1 MSPNPTNFLKETK
14 HDIPAGL
21 VVFLVALPLCLGIA
35 LASGAPLFA
44 GIIAGIVGGTV
55 VALSSGSQL
64 GVSGPAAGLVV
75 IVLAAIQSL
84 GYEAFLLAVLIGGL
98 IQLTLGFL
106 KAGFVAYFFPTSV
119 IKGMLAA
126 IGIIIFLKQIP
137 HAFGYDGD
145 FEGNFA
151 FLQADGQNTFT
162 ELGNMFNHLG
172 TGAIIVS
179 VLSLGILILWERPF
193 MKKQKWVQF
202 MPGALM
208 VVITGITLNAIF
220 TNFAPSLAIKA
231 EHLVKLPVAGN
242 FSEFIG
248 QFTLPDFSAISN
260 PEVWVTAIVIAAVAS
275 IETLLTSEA
284 TDKLDP
290 YKRITPT
297 NRELKAQGLGNFVSG
312 LIGGLPI
319 TQVIVRSSA
328 NIQAGGRTKFAAFYH
343 GIFLLACVAL
353 IPSLLNL
360 IPLASLAAVLILVGY
375 KLARPALFK
384 QMYNKGIMQ
393 FAPFVITIVAII
405 FTDLLVGIGIGI
417 VAAIFF
423 ILRHNFITPYFF
435 EQHED
440 EGVVT
445 LTLAEEVSFL
455 NKAAIRNALSKMP
468 DEGKVIIDGSRS
480 VYIDMDVV
488 EEIRDF
494 VLQAQHKGLE
504 LELRGFKG
512 MENTQSNTAQDSA
525 PQDIVVEH
533 APVRKRPS
541 VR

>member
-1 MSPNPTNFLKETK
+1 MSSRPSNLFTELK
-14 HDIPAGL
+14 HDLPAGL

-44 GIIAGIVGGTV
+44 GIIAGIVGGTI
-55 VALSSGSQL
+55 VALTSGSQL

-75 IVLAAIQSL
+75 IVLVAIQSL
-84 GYEAFLLAVLIGGL
+84 GYEAFLLAVLIAGL
-98 IQLTLGFL
+98 IQLALGFL

-151 FLQADGQNTFT
+151 FFQADGQNTFT
-162 ELGNMFNHLG
+162 ELGNMFNYLS
-172 TGAIIVS
+172 TGAIIIS

-193 MKKQKWVQF
+193 MKKQKWAQF

-208 VVITGITLNAIF
+208 VVITGISLNAIF
-220 TNFAPSLAIKA
+220 SNFAPSLAIES
-231 EHLVKLPVAGN
+231 EHLVKLPVASTL
-242 FSEFIG
+242 SEFVG
-248 QFTLPDFSAISN
+248 QFTLPDFTAITKG
-260 PEVWVTAIVIAAVAS
+260 EVWITAVILAAVAS
-275 IETLLTSEA
+275 LETLLTSEA

-290 YKRITPT
+290 YKRITPS

-312 LIGGLPI
+312 LIGGLPV

-328 NIQAGGRTKFAAFYH
+328 NIQAGGRTKMAAFYH

-353 IPSLLNL
+353 IPTVLNL

-384 QMYNKGIMQ
+384 QMFAKGIMQ

-405 FTDLLVGIGIGI
+405 VTDLLVGIGIGI

-423 ILRHNFITPYFF
+423 ILRHNFITPYFY
-435 EQHED
+435 EQHEE

-455 NKAAIRNALSKMP
+455 NKAAIRNALGKMP

-480 VYIDMDVV
+480 VYIDLDVMEV
-488 EEIRDF
+488 IKDF
-494 VLQAQHKGLE
+494 VFQAQHKGLE

-512 MENTQSNTAQDSA
+512 VDNTQSNTAGKDQKLKE
-525 PQDIVVEH
+525 IIMEH
-533 APVRKRPS
+533 APLRKS
-541 VR
+541 SS

>member
-1 MSPNPTNFLKETK
+1 MK

-44 GIIAGIVGGTV
+44 GIIAGIVGGLV
-55 VALSSGSQL
+55 VSLCSGSQL

-84 GYEAFLLAVLIGGL
+84 GYEAFLLAVLISGL
-98 IQLTLGFL
+98 IQLVLGL
-106 KAGFVAYFFPTSV
+106 SKAGFIAYFFPSSV

-126 IGIIIFLKQIP
+126 IGIIIFRKQISY
-137 HAFGYDGD
+137 ALGYSGD
-145 FEGNFA
+145 FELSFSL
-151 FLQADGQNTFT
+151 LQTGWQNLFT
-162 ELGNMFNHLG
+162 EIGDIFNYI
-172 TGAIIVS
+172 GAGSIIVS
-179 VLSLGILILWERPF
+179 FLSLGILILWERPF
-193 MKKQKWVQF
+193 MREQKLVQYL
-202 MPGALM
+202 PGALM
-208 VVITGITLNAIF
+208 VVFTGIALNAIF
-220 TNFAPSLAIKA
+220 SNFVPSLAIPA
-231 EHLVKLPVAGN
+231 ELLVNLPVAGN
-242 FSEFIG
+242 LGEFLG

-260 PEVWVTAIVIAAVAS
+260 GEVWVTAVLLATVAS
-275 IETLLTSEA
+275 IYSLLTSEA

-290 YKRITPT
+290 YKRITPA
-297 NRELKAQGLGNFVSG
+297 NRELIAQGLGNFISG
-312 LIGGLPI
+312 LIGGLPL

-328 NIQAGGRTKFAAFYH
+328 NIQAGGRTKMSAFYH

-384 QMYNKGIMQ
+384 QMYQKGVMQ
-393 FAPFVITIVAII
+393 FAPFLITFLAII

-417 VAAIFF
+417 LSAIFF
-423 ILRHNFITPYFF
+423 ILRHNFITPYFY
-435 EQHED
+435 EQHEE

-455 NKAAIRNALSKMP
+455 NKAAIRNALSMMP

-480 VYIDMDVV
+480 VYIDMDVM
-488 EEIRDF
+488 EEIKDF
-494 VLQAQHKGLE
+494 VFQAQHKGIE
-504 LELRGFKG
+504 LELIGFKG
-512 MENTQSNTAQDSA
+512 QDKMKA
-525 PQDIVVEH
+525 YHPQEITPKEISVEH
-533 APVRKRPS
+533 APLRRSPS
-541 VR
+541 VTKKLAS